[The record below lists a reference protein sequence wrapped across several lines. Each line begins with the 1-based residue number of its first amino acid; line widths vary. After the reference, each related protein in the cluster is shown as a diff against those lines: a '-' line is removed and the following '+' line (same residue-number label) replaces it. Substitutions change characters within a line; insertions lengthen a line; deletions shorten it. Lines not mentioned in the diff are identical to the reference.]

1 MIQKGELGQK
11 IMFFN
16 FFYVFSRNNQNY
28 VIFDKNN
35 LVGYQFDVAY
45 FIPHVLRDIRSEP
58 GVVECRK
65 MKNYRKNVNIGILQI
80 IKL

>member
-11 IMFFN
+11 IMFF
-16 FFYVFSRNNQNY
+16 YVFSRNNQIH
-28 VIFDKNN
+28 VILDKNN

-65 MKNYRKNVNIGILQI
+65 MKNYKNVNI
-80 IKL
+80 

>member
-35 LVGYQFDVAY
+35 LVGYQFDVVD
-45 FIPHVLRDIRSEP
+45 FIPHVLRDIRRDH
-58 GVVECRK
+58 GFVECRK
-65 MKNYRKNVNIGILQI
+65 KKNYRKNVNIGILQI
-80 IKL
+80 IKR